1 MTAVTTFQGQL
12 NAVENIRV
20 NGTTIPSGNYTFFT
34 RNFSGPTTAPIL
46 LVTGDNGVTS
56 RRFDV
61 PALTS
66 GATSQNYVVTRTP
79 GGTATYSGPQ

>member
-1 MTAVTTFQGQL
+1 
-12 NAVENIRV
+12 
-20 NGTTIPSGNYTFFT
+20 
-34 RNFSGPTTAPIL
+34 L
-46 LVTGDNGVTS
+46 LVTGDNGVTN